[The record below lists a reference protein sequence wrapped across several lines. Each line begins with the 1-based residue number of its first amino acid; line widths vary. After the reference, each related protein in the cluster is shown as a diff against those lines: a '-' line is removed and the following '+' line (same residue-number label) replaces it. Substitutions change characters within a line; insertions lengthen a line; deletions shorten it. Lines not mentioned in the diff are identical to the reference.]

1 MPFDGGIPLMED
13 GPGVNQR
20 LGGAEELLH
29 QVQALILLRPFNC
42 SHFMRRHTAHVFHE
56 NIWLRYEVAFSVY
69 VDSHEDF

>member
-29 QVQALILLRPFNC
+29 SSSTPKKK
-42 SHFMRRHTAHVFHE
+42 
-56 NIWLRYEVAFSVY
+56 
-69 VDSHEDF
+69 